1 MEFNILDENN
11 KFKLGNVITT
21 FSLSNNDREFILFT
35 VGDYDGNEDDLCVA
49 YLNRNNE
56 GYDYIESIEDE
67 KVLKNCMEEVKNIMK
82 DIFNKE

>member
-21 FSLSNNDREFILFT
+21 FSLPNYDREFVLFT
-35 VGDYDGNEDDLCVA
+35 VGDYDGSEDDLCVA

-56 GYDYIESIEDE
+56 GYDYIESIENEND
-67 KVLKNCMEEVKNIMK
+67 LKSAMESVKDIMK

>member
-21 FSLSNNDREFILFT
+21 FSLPNNDRRFVLFT
-35 VGDYDGNEDDLCVA
+35 VGDYDGTEDDLCVA
-49 YLNRNNE
+49 YLNRDNE

-67 KVLKNCMEEVKNIMK
+67 TVLKAAMEEVKNIMK